1 MLLFGVI
8 CTTMR
13 GTIHN
18 NVLIVQLLV
27 TATCSA
33 SLKQPSPRSWQWCLV
48 QFATYLAFNIP
59 TNVRVVMFLQSFEAE
74 VTYFKDG

>member
-18 NVLIVQLLV
+18 NALNVQLLV
-27 TATCSA
+27 IATCTAKSETA
-33 SLKQPSPRSWQWCLV
+33 EPAKLATVSRPIRYVPCL
-48 QFATYLAFNIP
+48 
-59 TNVRVVMFLQSFEAE
+59 
-74 VTYFKDG
+74 